1 MPQKRIEKIFSL
13 QSLLHFFCFFCL
25 FLSLSCA
32 TSYNKQGKVHTV
44 RRGEN
49 IWSIA
54 KAYRVEVQDLAEYNN
69 IQNPDD
75 MLVGMDIAIPER
87 EKKAGYKKL
96 RTASSSSRHKP
107 STQARGS
114 TASAEEPKKIHVDHN
129 RFSWPIGG
137 VVVSGFGL
145 RGGRRHDGVDLK
157 ASIGTPIK
165 AAGEGR
171 VAFSGKMRG
180 YGNLILIRHTDDY
193 FTAYAHNK
201 NNVVK
206 KDQKIKSGQVI
217 AYVGRTGRTTGPHL
231 HFEVRKGT
239 VARNPLFF
247 LPKRDK

>member
-1 MPQKRIEKIFSL
+1 MQEKRIDRHSSL
-13 QSLLHFFCFFCL
+13 RNMFRLFCLCFFL
-25 FLSLSCA
+25 LSVSCA

-75 MLVGMDIAIPER
+75 MLVGMDLSIPER
-87 EKKAGYKKL
+87 PKKDGFKKL
-96 RTASSSSRHKP
+96 RISSSSRRTP
-107 STQARGS
+107 STQARGNA
-114 TASAEEPKKIHVDHN
+114 TPTQDPKKIHVDHN
-129 RFSWPIGG
+129 RFSWPIEGRI
-137 VVVSGFGL
+137 VSGFGL
-145 RGGRRHDGVDLK
+145 RSGRRHDGIDIK
-157 ASIGTPIK
+157 ASIGSPIK
-165 AAGEGR
+165 AAGDGR

-180 YGNLILIRHTDDY
+180 YGNLILVRHADDY

-201 NNVVK
+201 KNLVK
-206 KDQKIKSGQVI
+206 KGQQIKQGQRI
-217 AYVGRTGRTTGPHL
+217 AQVGVTGRTTGPHL